1 MPFRMDRS
9 DCRGSSFAETRES
22 ICRLSP
28 EDAGY
33 REVFVSIDGERV
45 AIMQFGE
52 SCTFDV
58 KPGPHEI
65 RAHNTLFWKTHH
77 VVLRPGEHASALP
90 DLRAR
95 ERRRRY

>member
-1 MPFRMDRS
+1 LPRFEFR
-9 DCRGSSFAETRES
+9 G
-22 ICRLSP
+22 
-28 EDAGY
+28 DARVEPPSLDIGAD
-33 REVFVSIDGERV
+33 VFVSIDGERV